1 MNILLEA
8 FWLVIQPDVLLTV
21 IVASLLGLI
30 IGSIPGLTA
39 VMGVALLIPITFFM
53 DPVPAISAI
62 AALAAM
68 AIFAGDIPGAL
79 LRIPGT
85 PASAAYVEDTFQ

>member
-1 MNILLEA
+1 
-8 FWLVIQPDVLLTV
+8 
-21 IVASLLGLI
+21 
-30 IGSIPGLTA
+30 
-39 VMGVALLIPITFFM
+39 MGVALLIPITFFM

-85 PASAAYVEDTFQ
+85 PASAAYVEDAHALSLQGRPARNARWGSRWRRPALAASSA